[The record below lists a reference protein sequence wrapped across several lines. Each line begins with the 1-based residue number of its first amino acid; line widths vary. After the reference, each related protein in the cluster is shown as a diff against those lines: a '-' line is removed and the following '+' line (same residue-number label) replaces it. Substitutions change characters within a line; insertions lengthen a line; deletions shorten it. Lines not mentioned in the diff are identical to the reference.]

1 MLGVT
6 GVLAL
11 DALALP
17 LQLRCAETAV
27 ALISAAELLRLRA
40 EQRDA
45 DAKQAR
51 RRRMH
56 PGGPWFDALGIC
68 ASPRP
73 AQDAPA
79 RSVYAS
85 WAMSGAAAWLLMGGW
100 WWSHT
105 PLAPAAQDELRS
117 HELRA
122 GRLAMCGH
130 RLHCMRPAHIL
141 NAALGACCASG
152 WRLRDASWR
161 RR

>member
-17 LQLRCAETAV
+17 LQLRCAEAAV

-45 DAKQAR
+45 GSKQPPADGKQAR

-56 PGGPWFDALGIC
+56 PGGVWFDALGIC
-68 ASPRP
+68 ASPSP

-79 RSVYAS
+79 RSVFAS

-100 WWSHT
+100 WWSRA

-130 RLHCMRPAHIL
+130 RLRCMLPASCL
-141 NAALGACCASG
+141 TY
-152 WRLRDASWR
+152 
-161 RR
+161 